1 MEFAVES
8 HSKDER
14 QEDDNLEIGLHNHEV
29 EDLVKEAKKLTMI
42 GEILNRDVSVSQV
55 RSVINLHKNWKSVKP
70 CMLWTNSKKLSS

>member
-29 EDLVKEAKKLTMI
+29 EDLVKEAKETDDDW
-42 GEILNRDVSVSQV
+42 GNF
-55 RSVINLHKNWKSVKP
+55 KSRRFRFP
-70 CMLWTNSKKLSS
+70 SSFCYKFT